1 MRVKISIKCGNKEI
15 VTSAL
20 VNSGFESNEPEI
32 IIPLEVA
39 KRLGLWPPVSVEYAE
54 YETAGGIITL
64 PRYKNIAE
72 IRLILEDK
80 ETKPIKCTLTVNPEV
95 SEVFSIINLK
105 KSLPI
110 YNSRQEFENFVTKG
124 QS

>member
-1 MRVKISIKCGNKEI
+1 
-15 VTSAL
+15 
-20 VNSGFESNEPEI
+20 
-32 IIPLEVA
+32 
-39 KRLGLWPPVSVEYAE
+39 LWPPVSVEYAE

-95 SEVFSIINLK
+95 SEVLLSDYATDELQISVISFRKGLWRLK
-105 KSLPI
+105 DEPLEKTRESVP
-110 YNSRQEFENFVTKG
+110 QEFW
-124 QS
+124 